1 MNQISF
7 KDMTS
12 KEALKQLQ
20 VYCAANGF
28 ALYPSSLPK
37 QTYSIILADGDNG
50 EITTRY
56 RNRMAKYLGSS
67 PYWPINTGYQYTEGN
82 NAPTPRKV

>member
-1 MNQISF
+1 
-7 KDMTS
+7 MTS
-12 KEALKQLQ
+12 KAALKQLQ

-37 QTYSIILADGDNG
+37 QTYYVRQRGRFMEYFRIYA
-50 EITTRY
+50 RY

>member
-1 MNQISF
+1 
-7 KDMTS
+7 MTS

-50 EITTRY
+50 EIT
-56 RNRMAKYLGSS
+56 N
-67 PYWPINTGYQYTEGN
+67 
-82 NAPTPRKV
+82 